1 MEDLFQTAL
10 GISSP
15 WYIESLKFDVETSRL
30 DIFIDFK
37 RGMTFTDNES
47 NQPPILKSNQPP
59 ILKQSDKLCCSYLS
73 IKEH

>member
-15 WYIESLKFDVETSRL
+15 WYIESLKFDVETSHL

-37 RGMTFTDNES
+37 RRRTFTDNKEKAS
-47 NQPPILKSNQPP
+47 SGKKYKVYERVKKS
-59 ILKQSDKLCCSYLS
+59 I
-73 IKEH
+73 I